1 MESFLNFSQE
11 SIQYGLEEWIY
22 ACNTLDYTSPGDIVF
37 VGIVELTEEEQSR
50 LDELMEPSGDL
61 NSSQTEDF
69 YKLQLKRGTKASIVI
84 AIQKTDSYMQPNP
97 KVEVTFSGKLNRQQF
112 KKFIEFGWK
121 IDRSSFKYIC
131 SQEDI
136 FDQNL
141 KIAELIS
148 ATVSCVDQYKWKLP
162 EQ

>member
-1 MESFLNFSQE
+1 MQSFLNFSQE
-11 SIQYGLEEWIY
+11 SIQHGLEEWIY
-22 ACNTLDYTSPGDIVF
+22 AWNTLDYTSPGDIVF

-61 NSSQTEDF
+61 DSSQTADF
-69 YKLQLKRGTKASIVI
+69 YKLQIKRGTKASIAI
-84 AIQKTDSYMQPNP
+84 AIQKTDSYQQPNP
-97 KVEVTFSGKLNRQQF
+97 KVEVTFSGGLNRQQF

-136 FDQNL
+136 FDQNS

-148 ATVSCVDQYKWKLP
+148 VTVSCVDQYKWKTQ
-162 EQ
+162 E